1 MKKVLFLLFTV
12 IFILSCK
19 SPSGS
24 IYSYAPYSIKE
35 VCSEEYFS
43 QERLDSL
50 MLTDTLPNL
59 VRWMNLTLMDF
70 DDRKPII
77 KKLHYDAN
85 KRITYVITIR
95 NDSTFMTIRK

>member
-70 DDRKPII
+70 EDRNPII

-85 KRITYVITIR
+85 KRIIYVITIR